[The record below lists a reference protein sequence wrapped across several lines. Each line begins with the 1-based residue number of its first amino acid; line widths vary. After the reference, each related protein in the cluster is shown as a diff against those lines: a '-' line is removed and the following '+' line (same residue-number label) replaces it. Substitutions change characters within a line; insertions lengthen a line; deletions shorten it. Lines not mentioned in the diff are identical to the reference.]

1 MGKCLIT
8 KLNGT
13 VNNTNLLKVG
23 EIRIHIKKV
32 DSPTTASQ
40 TLGLSF
46 AKDATLT
53 IIGDGYFTD
62 KTLTE
67 NKGKTLTTPFTSV
80 FVSNGDFDIAMQS
93 KYDCTRIT
101 PYYAGQVE
109 AHITYNKIINIDD
122 LKYSINLTTLYMNG
136 KGTTGNLSSLSNLT
150 NLTSIG
156 LSNTSVTGNIES
168 LKDLKLLSELNLSD
182 TNIMGNL
189 SSISSLTNLK
199 QLYLFNLSGST
210 LTGDISALKNMVN
223 LTGLNLSGSTL
234 TGDISALKNMVNLTN
249 VSFLKSTLTGNLST
263 IPAKCSLISASPTSN
278 FTWTN
283 RDSTAKILSIIGNP
297 TIANIDKMLQDQAA
311 CVASTSGGKIEVIGA
326 RTSASDDAVQTLQ
339 NKGYTISVTP
349 A

>member
-223 LTGLNLSGSTL
+223 LT
-234 TGDISALKNMVNLTN
+234 N